1 MSGAL
6 EKRRARSWRI
16 ATLAPIRALTLAI
29 LLTGCAGQGFE
40 DMHEIRPPDH
50 FSPDA
55 ASQARL
61 TGDAFIAEDGAVLP
75 LRVWLPKGPV
85 KAVVLAL
92 HGFNDYSNA
101 FQTVGAQLASDGI
114 ATYAYDQRGFGAAP
128 NPGRWPGTWR
138 LAQDMAEASRLLKAR
153 YPHAKLFILGESMGG
168 AVAVT
173 GYTGTAGAEKPAADG
188 YILSAPAVW
197 GRASMN
203 VFERTA
209 LWMSYH
215 VAPGWTLTGSS
226 LHILASDNIEMLR
239 GLYRDP
245 LVIKETRVDAIHGL
259 VDLMGLAQDSAKLFD
274 AKALLLYGAHDEV
287 IPEAPMRKFV
297 ESLPAPGP
305 ESGKSNL
312 RIAYYQNGYHML
324 SRDLEG
330 QKVIADM
337 ASWMLHPK
345 SPLPSGADIAP
356 AIAGSP

>member
-1 MSGAL
+1 
-6 EKRRARSWRI
+6 
-16 ATLAPIRALTLAI
+16 
-29 LLTGCAGQGFE
+29 
-40 DMHEIRPPDH
+40 MHESRNPDTVSI
-50 FSPDA
+50 SPGA
-55 ASQARL
+55 ASQSRL
-61 TGDAFIAEDGAVLP
+61 TGDAFIAEDGAALP
-75 LRVWLPKGPV
+75 LRAWLPKGQA

-101 FQTVGAQLASDGI
+101 FQAAGAQLAKDGI

-128 NPGRWPGTWR
+128 NPGRWAGTWR

-153 YPHAKLFILGESMGG
+153 YPRAKLFILGESMGG
-168 AVAVT
+168 ALAVT
-173 GYTGTAGAEKPAADG
+173 GYAGTAGAERPAADG

-215 VAPGWTLTGSS
+215 VAPGWTLSGSS

-239 GLYRDP
+239 GLYHDP

-259 VDLMGLAQDSAKLFD
+259 VDLMGLALESAPKFD

-287 IPEAPMRKFV
+287 IPPAPMRKFI
-297 ESLPAPGP
+297 ESLPETDKP
-305 ESGKSNL
+305 NI
-312 RIAYYQNGYHML
+312 RIAYYRNGYHML

-330 QKVIADM
+330 SLVISDM

-345 SPLPSGADIAP
+345 SRLPSGADIRP
-356 AIAGSP
+356 EIAGAP